1 MASSPF
7 LLMMSAMYE
16 NGGNTV
22 HRLLD
27 GHPELSVYPFESQVG
42 TRLVGDLLSSVFP
55 VKYRWPVFR
64 LGATAAE
71 HYQAIIDEEV
81 KVRTRTPEASKFR
94 SVPLELSDAARLEA
108 FTGYVGNA
116 ATTGPIVMA
125 FFRATF
131 DTWRNRASS
140 AHPAAYVGYSPAIVV
155 DAARI
160 VADLPNAH
168 VLHIVRNPWSA
179 FADTK
184 RRAVPLPLTEYMR
197 GWVTNQQH
205 ALAYSAL
212 YPDRVHVLRFEDA
225 IADPVRVLGDFCE
238 RLGVARSESLATPT
252 WNGAPMS
259 DVPPWGVVN
268 SRTAT
273 ANEERARSLAAEE
286 WKAIEAF
293 AGPLLDTLAYRGFA
307 GRT

>member
-1 MASSPF
+1 
-7 LLMMSAMYE
+7 MMSAMYE

-22 HRLLD
+22 HRLFD
-27 GHPELSVYPFESQVG
+27 GHPELSVYPFESQIG
-42 TRLVGDLLSSVFP
+42 TRLVGDLLTSVFP

-108 FTGYVGNA
+108 FKTCLGDG
-116 ATTGPIVMA
+116 ATTGAIVMA

-131 DTWRNRASS
+131 DAWRNRQGS
-140 AHPAAYVGYSPAIVV
+140 AEPAAFVGYSPAIVV
-155 DAARI
+155 DAAKI
-160 VADLPNAH
+160 VADLPRAH

-184 RRAVPLPLTEYMR
+184 RRAVPLALTEYMR

-205 ALAYSAL
+205 ALAYAAL
-212 YPDRVHVLRFEDA
+212 YPDRVHILRFEDV
-225 IADPVRVLGDFCE
+225 IANPVGVLGDFCE
-238 RLGVARSESLATPT
+238 RLKLGRSESLGTPT
-252 WNGAPMS
+252 WNGAPLQ

-268 SRTAT
+268 SRTIS
-273 ANEERARSLAAEE
+273 ANEERARSLSQDERR
-286 WKAIEAF
+286 AIEAF
-293 AGPLLDTLAYRGFA
+293 ARPLLDSLSYRMLAD
-307 GRT
+307 

>member
-1 MASSPF
+1 
-7 LLMMSAMYE
+7 MMSAMYE

-22 HRLLD
+22 HRLFD
-27 GHPELSVYPFESQVG
+27 GHPDLSVYPFESQIG
-42 TRLVGDLLSSVFP
+42 TRLVADLLTSVFP

-64 LGATAAE
+64 LGATGAE

-108 FTGYVGNA
+108 FTVRLGDE
-116 ATTGPIVMA
+116 ATTGAIVMA

-131 DTWRNRASS
+131 DAWRNRQGS
-140 AHPAAYVGYSPAIVV
+140 AAPAAFVGYSPAIVV
-155 DAARI
+155 DAAKI
-160 VADLPNAH
+160 VADLPRAH

-184 RRAVPLPLTEYMR
+184 RRAVPLALTEYMR

-205 ALAYSAL
+205 ALAYAAL
-212 YPDRVHVLRFEDA
+212 FPDRVHILRFEDV
-225 IADPVRVLGDFCE
+225 IANPVGVLGDFCE
-238 RLGVARSESLATPT
+238 RLKLRRSESLGTPT
-252 WNGAPMS
+252 WNGAPLQ

-268 SRTAT
+268 SRTIS
-273 ANEERARSLAAEE
+273 ANEERARSLSEDE
-286 WKAIEAF
+286 RHAIEAF
-293 AGPLLDTLAYRGFA
+293 AGPLLDSLSYRMLAD
-307 GRT
+307 